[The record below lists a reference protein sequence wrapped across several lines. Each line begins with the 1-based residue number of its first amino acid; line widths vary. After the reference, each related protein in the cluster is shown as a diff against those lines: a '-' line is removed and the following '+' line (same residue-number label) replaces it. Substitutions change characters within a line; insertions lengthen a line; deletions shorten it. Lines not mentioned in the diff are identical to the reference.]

1 MSACITAD
9 SLEAL
14 AERLAYEKGRGEE
27 SKYAPY
33 IDVLPS
39 LDNANDD
46 SGGSLLSLP
55 RFWDIKRLE
64 KITDGG
70 QLEARIM
77 KDKRDNLDP
86 WALACVDSRANFL
99 GEGGYSMTPILDM
112 INHDSSVPTKARL
125 DKNKGFAGEGDVLYL
140 TSGKSYHKGDEAF
153 ISYGNLNNLD
163 TLADYG
169 FVMESNPCNV
179 ESVTV
184 RMMRR
189 EPFQG
194 KIWY

>member
-1 MSACITAD
+1 M
-9 SLEAL
+9 
-14 AERLAYEKGRGEE
+14 
-27 SKYAPY
+27 
-33 IDVLPS
+33 
-39 LDNANDD
+39 
-46 SGGSLLSLP
+46 
-55 RFWDIKRLE
+55 
-64 KITDGG
+64 
-70 QLEARIM
+70 
-77 KDKRDNLDP
+77 
-86 WALACVDSRANFL
+86 
-99 GEGGYSMTPILDM
+99 
-112 INHDSSVPTKARL
+112 

-140 TSGKSYHKGDEAF
+140 TSGKSYHKGDEAL

-169 FVMESNPCNV
+169 LVLQNNPCNV